1 MVSDLQKTLTNKN
14 ARITSQKIT
23 EKYVIFRRNKS
34 TRSVDLTNIDDADM
48 VVYGD
53 DTNLRDVSSAKGV
66 QIAANKI
73 SKKYKK

>member
-1 MVSDLQKTLTNKN
+1 MVADLQKTLPNKN

-23 EKYVIFRRNKS
+23 EKYEIFRRNKS
-34 TRSVDLTNIDDADM
+34 TRSVDLTNTDDADT
-48 VVYGD
+48 VVYD
-53 DTNLRDVSSAKGV
+53 DNTNLRDVSSAKGA